1 MPLIVRG
8 LAHSD
13 YMVGAFQG
21 EDNLRTSLTKMVVVM
36 VEVTSDLDCLCL
48 GCLDHWQI
56 GISTDRLL
64 DSLPGHIRWICC
76 RWWWY
81 VVEVIYVVQ
90 VIYVVDS
97 FFSILIIPGDCAHRA
112 GQRKTLFNSYHLITF
127 RRSLITKLW
136 LFGGNALTL
145 PVPQKW
151 SKPQGSGGQNKGDTF
166 ESFRFKKAIMTTQNN
181 DLDL

>member
-56 GISTDRLL
+56 GIATDRLL
-64 DSLPGHIRWICC
+64 DSLPRHISWICC
-76 RWWWY
+76 LGAPVVMICVGGDICGAGDICGGFFLFYSYYTWWLCRPCGSEENIVQQLSPDNFQEIIDY
-81 VVEVIYVVQ
+81 EVV
-90 VIYVVDS
+90 
-97 FFSILIIPGDCAHRA
+97 IIWRQCPDPPRPTKMVKAA
-112 GQRKTLFNSYHLITF
+112 G
-127 RRSLITKLW
+127 
-136 LFGGNALTL
+136 
-145 PVPQKW
+145 
-151 SKPQGSGGQNKGDTF
+151 
-166 ESFRFKKAIMTTQNN
+166 
-181 DLDL
+181 